1 MSMEVPLLNCLV
13 RVVSLFCFDF
23 LLYSWITCMRCGGGG
38 IEGEIQMCCL
48 IFFCYLFLLMAL
60 C

>member
-23 LLYSWITCMRCGGGG
+23 LLYSWITCMRCGGG
-38 IEGEIQMCCL
+38 IEGEIQMCC
-48 IFFCYLFLLMAL
+48 FDYYFLVI
-60 C
+60 CFY

>member
-23 LLYSWITCMRCGGGG
+23 LLYSWITCMRCGVGGG
-38 IEGEIQMCCL
+38 GNRGRGRDSNV
-48 IFFCYLFLLMAL
+48 LF
-60 C
+60 